1 MTRRDHVLSPPDYT
15 LAYTLITQS
24 TQTDEGCTV
33 RMSDR
38 YEVHGQERYWL
49 SDLMRDVGGMAN
61 ALVTLGA
68 LVMTIV

>member
-1 MTRRDHVLSPPDYT
+1 
-15 LAYTLITQS
+15 
-24 TQTDEGCTV
+24 
-33 RMSDR
+33 MSDR